1 MQLSQRVRD
10 CIKLCNNSLSRPT
23 PIVCLAF
30 VQVFQLLLQIVQ
42 TSMARIPFW
51 GGANV
56 GRVIDVVFNEPT
68 EFIVFIPETDI
79 EGAERVLVCDS
90 ILENRMHMNGR
101 IANIT
106 GGGVVKFSKNG
117 HERASDEKCEA
128 ERIETICIAL
138 GKMG

>member
-42 TSMARIPFW
+42 TSMARISFW
-51 GGANV
+51 CGANV

-68 EFIVFIPETDI
+68 DLIIFMPETNI
-79 EGAERVLVCDS
+79 EGAERVLVRDS
-90 ILENRMHMNGR
+90 ILENVKYKNMAGARLRVKGR
-101 IANIT
+101 LT
-106 GGGVVKFSKNG
+106 KRY
-117 HERASDEKCEA
+117 RADRSVFK
-128 ERIETICIAL
+128 L
-138 GKMG
+138 N